1 MRIFL
6 ILSIVLSLY
15 AEDLKLRTQKLIA
28 PIEKT
33 LIVRV
38 KYDPFKKGQ
47 EVVQKIFS
55 KKVQDNTLYV
65 TAILN
70 NKAFIN
76 SRWYRVGEKVDG
88 YKIIQLKENSILV
101 KNSKKVLKFSIKR
114 RDNIV
119 KVKDK

>member
-38 KYDPFKKGQ
+38 KYDPFKKGE
-47 EVVQKIFS
+47 EVVQKIFN
-55 KKVQDNTLYV
+55 KKRQDKTLYV

-70 NKAFIN
+70 NKVFIN
-76 SRWYRVGEKVDG
+76 SRWYRVGDKVAG
-88 YKIIQLKENSILV
+88 YKILQLKEDSILV

-114 RDNIV
+114 RNNIV